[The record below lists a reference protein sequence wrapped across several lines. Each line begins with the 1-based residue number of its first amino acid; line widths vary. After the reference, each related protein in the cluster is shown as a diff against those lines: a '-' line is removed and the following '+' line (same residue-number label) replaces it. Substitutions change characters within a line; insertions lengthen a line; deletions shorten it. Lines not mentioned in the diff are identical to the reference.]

1 MPDCAYINRILNMH
15 RVLNMPKFRIRQSSE
30 YGRVLNMRTLNIV
43 LNMPEYVL
51 TEFWMY
57 VFGFLIHQESEYA
70 RVT

>member
-51 TEFWMY
+51 TEF
-57 VFGFLIHQESEYA
+57 
-70 RVT
+70 

>member
-15 RVLNMPKFRIRQSSE
+15 RVLNMPNSE

-57 VFGFLIHQESEYA
+57 VFSFLIHQDSEYA

>member
-1 MPDCAYINRILNMH
+1 MPDCVYINRILNMH
-15 RVLNMPKFRIRQSSE
+15 RVLNMPNSE

-57 VFGFLIHQESEYA
+57 VFSFLIHQDSEYA